1 MTCMLRTSSA
11 QRLSRT
17 VLLLVTLL
25 AAVIAMAAC
34 DSSSSPQTALA
45 TNQQI
50 LSTCDSSAPPASLIA
65 IDGTG
70 SSAAT
75 AIEAQRMTIVESV
88 VRRTAICS
96 GDLRVTV
103 FTTSSA
109 ATVTLFD
116 GALKLPGATSNA
128 RLLRVPNVVASVMA
142 QIKKSY
148 APAAASLQYGGSD
161 ITGQYRQA
169 ADWITQVGR
178 PYLLHFYLLT
188 DGFQT
193 IGIDLG
199 AHLLSPQQ
207 AAALADQ
214 VTMPKLPGT
223 SIIVAGLGR
232 IAVQAAATDVVNEL
246 VSYYNELCHNAAA
259 ASCLSVTDYAGD
271 GR

>member
-1 MTCMLRTSSA
+1 MTYTLRMSPA
-11 QRLSRT
+11 QRFSRT
-17 VLLLVTLL
+17 VLLLATLL
-25 AAVIAMAAC
+25 APVIATAAC
-34 DSSSSPQTALA
+34 GSSSSPQTALA

-50 LSTCDSSAPPASLIA
+50 LSTCDPSAPPASLVA

-75 AIEAQRMTIVESV
+75 AIEAERMTVVESV

-109 ATVTLFD
+109 AGVTLFD
-116 GALKLPGATSNA
+116 GALKLPGATNNA
-128 RLLRVPNVVASVMA
+128 RLLRAPNVVASVMA
-142 QIKKSY
+142 QIKKTY
-148 APAAASLQYGGSD
+148 APAAAGLQYGGSD

-193 IGIDLG
+193 IGVDLG
-199 AHLLSPQQ
+199 AHVLSPQQ

-214 VTMPKLPGT
+214 ITMPRLPGA

-232 IAVQAAATDVVNEL
+232 IAGPAAATDVVDEL
-246 VSYYNELCHNAAA
+246 VSYYNQLCHNAAA

>member
-1 MTCMLRTSSA
+1 
-11 QRLSRT
+11 
-17 VLLLVTLL
+17 L
-25 AAVIAMAAC
+25 AACTTA
-34 DSSSSPQTALA
+34 SSPQGELA
-45 TNQQI
+45 QNQQI

-70 SSAAT
+70 SSNAK

-128 RLLRVPNVVASVMA
+128 RLLRVSNVVASVMA
-142 QIKKSY
+142 QIKKTY

-199 AHLLSPQQ
+199 AHVLSSQQ

-214 VTMPKLPGT
+214 VTMPKLPGA
-223 SIIVAGLGR
+223 SIVVAGLGR
-232 IAVQAAATDVVNEL
+232 IAVQAAGTDVVDEL
-246 VSYYNELCHNAAA
+246 VSYYNELCHNATAA
-259 ASCLSVTDYAGD
+259 LCLSVTDYTGG